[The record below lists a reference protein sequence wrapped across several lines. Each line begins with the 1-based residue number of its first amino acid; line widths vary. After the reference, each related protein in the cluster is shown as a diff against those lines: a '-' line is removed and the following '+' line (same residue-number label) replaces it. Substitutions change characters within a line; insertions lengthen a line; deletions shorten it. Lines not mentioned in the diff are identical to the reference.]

1 MSCMSVAKSKRSF
14 RFHCHGFWLFFT
26 FLFLLLARD
35 YAFSRLFLVHIRPRV
50 TTFVAA
56 VVIPSTLPPIVIVPE
71 DERIHGRRVAL
82 RILDRSHPMELF
94 ADRPLNNYVLL
105 VLQVLGLRI
114 EVELVIVGIRH
125 DHFGFV
131 HVN

>member
-1 MSCMSVAKSKRSF
+1 
-14 RFHCHGFWLFFT
+14 
-26 FLFLLLARD
+26 
-35 YAFSRLFLVHIRPRV
+35 
-50 TTFVAA
+50 
-56 VVIPSTLPPIVIVPE
+56 
-71 DERIHGRRVAL
+71 
-82 RILDRSHPMELF
+82 MELF